1 MWSCWRCCHS
11 GAIRRSGR
19 EGEIRRVVAAISER
33 QARASRARLR
43 DSRAVN
49 PLPLDPEAV
58 RLSQL
63 VTFADSEGGPLIVMS
78 ESAAPSWHGA
88 FDSAGNAIFGK
99 APCDYDR
106 ACAESFGLIDVGRMK
121 ALTLETPDNGGFV
134 PRPEGALIVR
144 WVGADGADTL
154 ISAALALSDDQLTEP
169 VGELP
174 HDGGKL
180 LMFDSA
186 TRGSALDPRR
196 TASIDVPAGVYA
208 VRLCIEWQGPVLGV
222 DGQPHDVMV
231 QVLELRRS

>member
-1 MWSCWRCCHS
+1 MWWCWRCCRS
-11 GAIRRSGR
+11 VAIRRSGR
-19 EGEIRRVVAAISER
+19 GGEIRREVRLISEP
-33 QARASRARLR
+33 QARASQARLR

-49 PLPLDPEAV
+49 PLPLDPEAI
-58 RLSQL
+58 RLSQV

-78 ESAAPSWHGA
+78 ESAAPSWQGV
-88 FDSAGNAIFGK
+88 FDTAGNAIFGK
-99 APCDYDR
+99 ASCDYDR

-121 ALTLETPDNGGFV
+121 ALTLETPDNSAFV
-134 PRPEGALIVR
+134 PRAEGALIVR
-144 WVGADGADTL
+144 WVGADDADTL
-154 ISAALALSDDQLTEP
+154 ISAALALSDDQLAEP

-186 TRGSALDPRR
+186 ARGCALDPTR
-196 TASIDVPAGVYA
+196 TASIDLPAGVYA
-208 VRLCIEWQGPVLGV
+208 VRLCIEWQGPVLGA